1 MRRHLWCFRVSCY
14 NLILRRNQHKISGN
28 GVPQTNLLSEPTNIE
43 EWSGT
48 IGSNLFLV
56 FETIR
61 LLEQQKDA
69 SVCQKQQRRI
79 KKGD

>member
-1 MRRHLWCFRVSCY
+1 
-14 NLILRRNQHKISGN
+14 LRRNQHKISGN
-28 GVPQTNLLSEPTNIE
+28 RVSQTNLLSEPTNIE

-69 SVCQKQQRRI
+69 SVLKTKGRI
-79 KKGD
+79 EMGN